1 MHTLA
6 YILLSV
12 VVVSII
18 SLIGI
23 FAIALNPK
31 RLHRLLLIM
40 VSFAA
45 GAMLAAAFL
54 DLLPEALENGVDGV
68 FWYVLLGIVIFFV
81 IEEFLCW
88 YHCHNVEC
96 ERHTHLK
103 AGKTVGHHHH
113 HRMPVVY
120 LNLFGDAA
128 HNFMDG
134 AIIATSYIV
143 SVPLGLITTLAVI
156 AHEIPQEIGDFG
168 VLVYGGFTRAEA
180 LGYNMLSALAAVA
193 GAIIAYFFS
202 AGIQNISQTFIP
214 IAAGGFIYMATVD
227 LLPELHKTKK
237 LSSASL
243 QMLFFFLGIAVI
255 WAVGKF
261 IEH

>member
-6 YILLSV
+6 YILISV
-12 VVVSII
+12 VLVSLI
-18 SLIGI
+18 SLVGI
-23 FAIALNPK
+23 AAFSFRPK
-31 RLHRLLLIM
+31 ILHKMILLM

-68 FWYVLLGIVIFFV
+68 FWYVLLGLVIFFV

-88 YHCHNVEC
+88 YHCHNAEC
-96 ERHTHLK
+96 ERHPHV
-103 AGKTVGHHHH
+103 APGKTVGHHHH
-113 HRMPVVY
+113 KMPVVY
-120 LNLFGDAA
+120 LNLIGDGA

-134 AIIATSYIV
+134 AIIATSYLASI
-143 SVPLGLITTLAVI
+143 PLGLVTTLAVI
-156 AHEIPQEIGDFG
+156 FHEIPQELGDFG

-180 LGYNMLSALAAVA
+180 ITYNLVSALVAVV
-193 GAIIAYFFS
+193 GAVFAYFFA
-202 AGIQNISQTFIP
+202 AGIQNISQTFVP
-214 IAAGGFIYMATVD
+214 IAAGGFIYMSTVD

-237 LSSASL
+237 PWAAVL

>member
-1 MHTLA
+1 MHVLA
-6 YILLSV
+6 YILCSV
-12 VVVSII
+12 ALVSLV

-23 FAIALNPK
+23 ATLVLEPK
-31 RLHRLLLIM
+31 LMRRITLMM

-68 FWYVLLGIVIFFV
+68 FWDVLAGIVIFFV

-88 YHCHNVEC
+88 YHCHNAEC
-96 ERHTHLK
+96 ERHAGIK
-103 AGKTVGHHHH
+103 AGKTIGHHHH
-113 HRMPVVY
+113 KMPVAY
-120 LNLFGDAA
+120 LNLIGDGA

-143 SVPLGLITTLAVI
+143 SVPLGFITTLAVI

-168 VLVYGGFTRAEA
+168 VLIYGGFTRAEA
-180 LGYNMLSALAAVA
+180 LAYNLVSALVAVA
-193 GAIIAYFFS
+193 GALFAFFFAS
-202 AGIQNISQTFIP
+202 GLSNITQTFVP
-214 IAAGGFIYMATVD
+214 IAAGGFIYMSTVD

-243 QMLFFFLGIAVI
+243 QMLFFFLGIA
-255 WAVGKF
+255 WAVTKF
-261 IEH
+261 VEH

>member
-1 MHTLA
+1 MHVLA

-12 VVVSII
+12 VVVSLI

-23 FAIALNPK
+23 FTIALDPK
-31 RLHRLLLIM
+31 RLHRLLLMM

-45 GAMLAAAFL
+45 GAMLGAAFL

-88 YHCHNVEC
+88 YHCHNMEC
-96 ERHTHLK
+96 ERHTHIK
-103 AGKTVGHHHH
+103 AGKTIGHHHH
-113 HRMPVVY
+113 KMPVVY
-120 LNLFGDAA
+120 LNLIGDGA

-134 AIIATSYIV
+134 AIIATSYLV
-143 SVPLGLITTLAVI
+143 SIPLGLITTLAVI

-168 VLVYGGFTRAEA
+168 VLIYGGFTRAEA
-180 LGYNMLSALAAVA
+180 LTYNLISALVAVA
-193 GAIIAYFFS
+193 GALFAFFFAS
-202 AGIQNISQTFIP
+202 GLSNITQTFIP
-214 IAAGGFIYMATVD
+214 IAAGGFIYMSTVD

-243 QMLFFFLGIAVI
+243 QMLFFFLGIGVI
-255 WAVGKF
+255 WAVTKF
-261 IEH
+261 VE